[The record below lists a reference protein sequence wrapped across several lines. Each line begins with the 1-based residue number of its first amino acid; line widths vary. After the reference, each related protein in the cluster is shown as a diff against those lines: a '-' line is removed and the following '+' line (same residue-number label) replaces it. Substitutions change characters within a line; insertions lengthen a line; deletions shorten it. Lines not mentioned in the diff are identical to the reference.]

1 VTFEP
6 PPTVSWLTG
15 AFDPKRFSESRFY
28 SPMPMVLGVNAVF
41 HDPAAA
47 LLADGEI
54 VAAAEE
60 ERFSRRKHGK
70 PPVAFSTWELP
81 EQAMAFCLAEAGI
94 EPADLD
100 AVGYSYD
107 PALAPQ
113 LNGDVTAAKWE
124 GLRTLY
130 VQRAPLFLRTSLPG
144 LDPATVRWVPHHVAH
159 AASATFASGMDPC
172 DVLVIDGRG
181 ERASHLAGRFAAG
194 RLEVLAV
201 QELPHSLGLL
211 YEELTAHLGFR
222 RSSDEYKVMAMA
234 SYGEPSALDELRELV
249 RADGRGGFEVG
260 AVDLERLAPALAPG
274 QEFTRAH
281 ADLAASVQRRLE
293 EVLIDLAAWL
303 HARTG
308 GRDLVMAGGVA
319 LNCVAN
325 SRLWRE
331 GPYERIWVQPA
342 AGDAG
347 TALGAAMHVAAELGD
362 DVQPMRTA
370 ALGRGWDEAALERAL
385 RTAGVL
391 YERPDD
397 VAADVAAALARN
409 EVVAWFQGRSEYGP
423 RALGHRSLLADP
435 RESENLERLN
445 DVKGREQFRPVA
457 PMVLAERAAEIF
469 EGPLPSPFML
479 FTHDV
484 RPGWAERIPAVV
496 HVDGTARI
504 QTVDRAEEPD
514 VARMLERFEAL
525 TGVPVVVNTSLNTAG
540 RPMVDAP
547 RDALECFGSSPIGL
561 LAMGPF
567 VVRRPGA
574 PEA

>member
-1 VTFEP
+1 M
-6 PPTVSWLTG
+6 TG
-15 AFDPKRFSESRFY
+15 VFAEKRLSESRF
-28 SPMPMVLGVNAVF
+28 SMATVLGVNAVF

-47 LLADGEI
+47 LVVDGET

-81 EQAMAFCLAEAGI
+81 EQAMKFCLAEAGL

-100 AVGYSYD
+100 AVAYSYD

-113 LNGDVTAAKWE
+113 PNGDVTAAGWE

-130 VQRAPLFLRTSLPG
+130 ARRAPLFLRAALPG
-144 LDPATVRWVPHHVAH
+144 LDPARVRWVAHHVAH
-159 AASATFASGMDPC
+159 AASATFASGCDPC
-172 DVLVIDGRG
+172 DVLVLDGRG
-181 ERASHLAGRFAAG
+181 ERGSHLAGGFSGG
-194 RLEVLAV
+194 RLEVLAA
-201 QELPHSLGLL
+201 QRLPHSLGLL

-234 SYGEPSALDELRELV
+234 SYGEPAFLAELRALV
-249 RADGRGGFEVG
+249 RADGAGGFLVEP
-260 AVDLERLAPALAPG
+260 VDLARFAPPLAPG
-274 QEFTRAH
+274 AEFTRAH

-293 EVLIDLAAWL
+293 ELLVELATWLHGRTGRRDLA
-303 HARTG
+303 
-308 GRDLVMAGGVA
+308 MAGGVA

-342 AGDAG
+342 SGDSG

-362 DVQPMRTA
+362 AVAPMRTA
-370 ALGRGWDEAALERAL
+370 ALGRGWDDDAVEARL
-385 RTAGVL
+385 RTAAIA

-397 VAADVAAALARN
+397 VAAEVARALARN

-435 RESENLERLN
+435 RRHENLEKLN

-469 EGPLPSPFML
+469 DGPLPSPFML
-479 FTHDV
+479 FTHEV
-484 RPGWAERIPAVV
+484 RDGWRERIPAVV

-504 QTVDRAEEPD
+504 QTVDRREEPL
-514 VARMLERFEAL
+514 VARMLEQFDAL

-540 RPMVDAP
+540 RPMVDDP
-547 RDALECFGSSPIGL
+547 RDALECFGSAPVDL
-561 LAMGPF
+561 LAIGPF
-567 VVRRPGA
+567 VVRRALAAAARPGA
-574 PEA
+574 REEVAA